1 VRIALT
7 LALDAAVICLFAAI
21 GRRSHAE
28 TGALTS
34 VMTTAWPFLVGLAAG
49 WLVSL
54 LALRRVP
61 LNVREGVPVW
71 LCTVA
76 VGMLI
81 RGLTGAGTAF
91 SFVIV
96 ATVFLGAML
105 LGWRAVRL
113 LSRPRRALKQRG

>member
-1 VRIALT
+1 
-7 LALDAAVICLFAAI
+7 
-21 GRRSHAE
+21 
-28 TGALTS
+28 
-34 VMTTAWPFLVGLAAG
+34 
-49 WLVSL
+49 
-54 LALRRVP
+54 
-61 LNVREGVPVW
+61 VREGVPVW

-96 ATVFLGAML
+96 AAVFLGAML